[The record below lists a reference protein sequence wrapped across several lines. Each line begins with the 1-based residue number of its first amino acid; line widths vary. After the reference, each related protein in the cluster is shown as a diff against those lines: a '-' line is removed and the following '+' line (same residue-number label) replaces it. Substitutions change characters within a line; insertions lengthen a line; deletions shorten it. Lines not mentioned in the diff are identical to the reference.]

1 MTELYQISQLI
12 EQTPCQQAIEL
23 ENRLK
28 EEFQKVFSPLTK
40 LPPIRSIDHSIQ
52 LVPNTQPM
60 SLKPYKYSHI

>member
-40 LPPIRSIDHSIQ
+40 LPPIRSIDHSI
-52 LVPNTQPM
+52 
-60 SLKPYKYSHI
+60 